1 MYNDGRSV
9 LKKDE
14 RESDLTADQYKMKAD
29 FFDAQVESPW
39 AADEYGP
46 DELARLER
54 MKAELGPLSGKAIL
68 EPGCGT
74 GRLTSILSD
83 WVGPSGHVTALDISR
98 GMTDRARQ
106 RLAGRSN
113 VRLVN
118 GSLEELEPNPAS
130 FDTVLH
136 HQVFPH
142 YNDKALALEITAR
155 AVKPGGRVIVFHFI
169 NMAQINDTHR
179 KAGTAVEH
187 DMMPHEDE
195 MRRMFEAAGLEV
207 RFVVDDDEG
216 FFLSALYPRTGAS

>member
-1 MYNDGRSV
+1 MDPYQ
-9 LKKDE
+9 K
-14 RESDLTADQYKMKAD
+14 KAD

-39 AADEYGP
+39 AVDEYGP
-46 DELARLER
+46 DELARLAR
-54 MKAELGPLSGKAIL
+54 LKAELKPLSGKAIL

-83 WVGPSGHVTALDISR
+83 WVGPFGNVTALDISR

-106 RLAGRSN
+106 RLAGRGN
-113 VRLVN
+113 VRLIN

-130 FDTVLH
+130 FDAVLH

-142 YNDKALALEITAR
+142 YNDKAQALEITAR

-179 KAGTAVEH
+179 KAGTAVEE
-187 DMMPHEDE
+187 DMMPQEDE
-195 MRRMFEAAGLEV
+195 MRHMFEAAGLV
-207 RFVVDDDEG
+207 AKFVIDDEEG
-216 FFLSALYPRTGAS
+216 FFLGAFRPKGESE